1 MVDQEL
7 GGRPFVDGF
16 DGSFVCMS
24 GGGALGCIKGGALG
38 SIKGGALGSSNIG
51 ALGCT
56 DGSSG
61 GCIFDSGI
69 VAGCMRGCSGALV

>member
-1 MVDQEL
+1 M
-7 GGRPFVDGF
+7 P
-16 DGSFVCMS
+16 

-38 SIKGGALGSSNIG
+38 STNIG

-61 GCIFDSGI
+61 GCIFDSGT
-69 VAGCMRGCSGALV
+69 VAGCMRGCSGVLV